1 MNFKYERNSKKWKMK
16 KNQTSTKFS
25 QEGLADVMLGL
36 LLKQLKY
43 KDCCFSRLSTEQKK
57 RKIRDS
63 HTFIQRLLTRTTF
76 EIWFEALT

>member
-1 MNFKYERNSKKWKMK
+1 MEDE

-25 QEGLADVMLGL
+25 QEVVADVMLVL

-57 RKIRDS
+57 RKNKR
-63 HTFIQRLLTRTTF
+63 
-76 EIWFEALT
+76 

>member
-25 QEGLADVMLGL
+25 QEGVADVMLGL

-43 KDCCFSRLSTEQKK
+43 KD
-57 RKIRDS
+57 
-63 HTFIQRLLTRTTF
+63 
-76 EIWFEALT
+76 